1 MIGTSNCIYETPC
14 GWCSKW
20 DKKCDKTIDSKTN
33 SNIDNPIDKSD
44 CLHEWTIMTSNST
57 TGRTYIC
64 SKCGATKTEPLINY
78 FTII

>member
-1 MIGTSNCIYETPC
+1 MIGTLNCIYETPC

-20 DKKCDKTIDSKTN
+20 DKKCDKTIDSKIN
-33 SNIDNPIDKSD
+33 SDIDNPINRSD
-44 CLHEWTIMTSNST
+44 CSHEWSPMTCNSG
-57 TGRTYIC
+57 TGRIYIC